1 MAGGG
6 GGTVTTGRHLSYLD
20 SSKEM
25 PLNNLFLSMLERI
38 GASVER
44 LGDSDGRLSDL
55 KV

>member
-1 MAGGG
+1 MDYISFFDL
-6 GGTVTTGRHLSYLD
+6 RQ
-20 SSKEM
+20 M